1 MLMLRSNIEQK
12 DSDSS
17 VNSAETG
24 RTDWIK
30 STQHLQ
36 LMQLSQLAMGQNW
49 AIATEYTN
57 LINFANF
64 EESQAKPNEIKLN
77 NIVILH

>member
-1 MLMLRSNIEQK
+1 MLMLGPNIEQK

-36 LMQLSQLAMGQNW
+36 LMQLSQLGMGQN
-49 AIATEYTN
+49 
-57 LINFANF
+57 
-64 EESQAKPNEIKLN
+64 
-77 NIVILH
+77 

>member
-1 MLMLRSNIEQK
+1 MLVLRSNIEQK
-12 DSDSS
+12 YSDSS

-24 RTDWIK
+24 RRDWIK

-36 LMQLSQLAMGQNW
+36 LMQLSQLGMGQNW

-57 LINFANF
+57 LIKFANF
-64 EESQAKPNEIKLN
+64 EESQALLN
-77 NIVILH
+77 QMKSN